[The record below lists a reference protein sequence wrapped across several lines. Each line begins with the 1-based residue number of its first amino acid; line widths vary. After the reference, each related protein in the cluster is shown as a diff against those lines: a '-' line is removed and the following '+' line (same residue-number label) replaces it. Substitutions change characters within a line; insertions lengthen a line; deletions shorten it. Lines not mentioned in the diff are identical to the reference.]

1 MCGVAGF
8 AGQGNYESLRQ
19 LVNEVSHRGPDDHR
33 IETYDNA
40 GFGFSRLAI
49 IDLESGMQPI
59 SSKCD
64 KYKIV
69 FNGEIYNYRD
79 LRDELHNLGHS
90 FKTSGDAEVILNGF
104 IEWGVGVFSK
114 LRGMFALAISDQFG
128 NLTMARDPLGKKPLY
143 YCIEDQTLWFCSEF
157 FPLAKLLKEKVSI
170 DESSLVDFLMTDSTP
185 RDSSILKGI
194 KKVLPNHFLTY
205 GVTNQVIQKSYSS
218 FTEYEIPNNPAQIY
232 KNFNEIFE
240 VSLKRRLISEKP
252 IGIFLSSGTDSTF
265 VAAHLREMSFTN
277 FPAFTFSLGES
288 SYDESS
294 VAQKLA
300 NELGLESILVDLDM
314 SNPSNLV
321 NEALGSADEPLN
333 DPGFIPMYYLSKT
346 AKQYVDVVLTGDGG
360 DELFLGYQHMFLHE
374 IYDQHPKIMPLM
386 GRIFRTFS
394 PLIPTSDR
402 YFSAGFKIDRFIRGS
417 QELNPFFRDELW
429 RGAFTPHDAAS
440 ILNKLNSWSNVNTSR
455 STDIAYLKAQKY
467 DSRQMSE
474 YYFRNYL
481 SNTVLTKVDR
491 ATMASGLE
499 ARSPLLDLDLINY
512 CLNLPKEYR
521 DGSKTLMK
529 EFIRKSLVKTLPPKQ
544 KHGMTIP
551 VASWLRDDLRTE
563 LMDLS
568 SAVWLDQQ
576 GIFNSKKV
584 REMIDLHLSRKRD
597 FRKELW
603 GFFVFQ
609 KWYERWEKC

>member
-1 MCGVAGF
+1 
-8 AGQGNYESLRQ
+8 
-19 LVNEVSHRGPDDHR
+19 
-33 IETYDNA
+33 
-40 GFGFSRLAI
+40 
-49 IDLESGMQPI
+49 
-59 SSKCD
+59 
-64 KYKIV
+64 
-69 FNGEIYNYRD
+69 
-79 LRDELHNLGHS
+79 
-90 FKTSGDAEVILNGF
+90 
-104 IEWGVGVFSK
+104 
-114 LRGMFALAISDQFG
+114 
-128 NLTMARDPLGKKPLY
+128 
-143 YCIEDQTLWFCSEF
+143 
-157 FPLAKLLKEKVSI
+157 
-170 DESSLVDFLMTDSTP
+170 
-185 RDSSILKGI
+185 
-194 KKVLPNHFLTY
+194 
-205 GVTNQVIQKSYSS
+205 
-218 FTEYEIPNNPAQIY
+218 
-232 KNFNEIFE
+232 
-240 VSLKRRLISEKP
+240 
-252 IGIFLSSGTDSTF
+252 
-265 VAAHLREMSFTN
+265 
-277 FPAFTFSLGES
+277 
-288 SYDESS
+288 
-294 VAQKLA
+294 
-300 NELGLESILVDLDM
+300 
-314 SNPSNLV
+314 
-321 NEALGSADEPLN
+321 
-333 DPGFIPMYYLSKT
+333 MYYLSKT

-374 IYDQHPKIMPLM
+374 IYDQHPKIMPLL

-440 ILNKLNSWSNVNTSR
+440 ILSKLNSWSNINTSH
-455 STDIAYLKAQKY
+455 SPDIDYLKAQKY
-467 DSRQMSE
+467 HSRQMSE

-529 EFIRKSLVKTLPPKQ
+529 EFIRKSLVKALPPKQ